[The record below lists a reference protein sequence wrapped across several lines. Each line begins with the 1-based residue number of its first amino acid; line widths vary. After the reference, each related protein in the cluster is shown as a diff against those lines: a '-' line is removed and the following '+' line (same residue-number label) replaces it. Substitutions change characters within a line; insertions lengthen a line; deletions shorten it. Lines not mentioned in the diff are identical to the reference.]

1 MSNMDEIQE
10 QKTQEKEALHRALVR
25 LKTNAAKLCEAA
37 GKDKIFLEEFWNGLC
52 DTDGMLREFA
62 YYCDTGKF
70 LCKKK
75 VSGYTL
81 ADVMVWQVD
90 HFKAYLD
97 RGEDCLRYDSPKLL
111 LAAFDIMM
119 KMEKNPEPYL
129 KKMQQESGTDSPDA
143 MY

>member
-1 MSNMDEIQE
+1 MSNNDEIQE

-70 LCKKK
+70 LCEKR

-97 RGEDCLRYDSPKLL
+97 RHEEGNRYKTEKLFLNSLDIL
-111 LAAFDIMM
+111 LQMEEQPQQYID
-119 KMEKNPEPYL
+119 KMSSET
-129 KKMQQESGTDSPDA
+129 GTD
-143 MY
+143 YEGKY

>member
-1 MSNMDEIQE
+1 MSNMKETTEQE
-10 QKTQEKEALHRALVR
+10 MQEKEALYRVLVR
-25 LKTNAAKLCEAA
+25 LKTCAAKLCEAA

-70 LCKKK
+70 LCEKR
-75 VSGYTL
+75 VSGYT
-81 ADVMVWQVD
+81 
-90 HFKAYLD
+90 
-97 RGEDCLRYDSPKLL
+97 LRYDSPKLL
-111 LAAFDIMM
+111 LAAFDILM

-129 KKMQQESGTDSPDA
+129 TKMQQESGTDSPDA

>member
-1 MSNMDEIQE
+1 MSNMKETPEQE
-10 QKTQEKEALHRALVR
+10 MQEKEALHRALVR
-25 LKTNAAKLCEAA
+25 LKTCAAKLCEAA
-37 GKDKIFLEEFWNGLC
+37 GKEKIFLEEFWNGLC

-70 LCKKK
+70 LCEKK

-97 RGEDCLRYDSPKLL
+97 RGDEMLRYDSAKLL
-111 LAAFDIMM
+111 LQAFSSMAKLNRD
-119 KMEKNPEPYL
+119 PEPIL
-129 KKMQQESGTDSPDA
+129 RKMATESGTDSPDK
-143 MY
+143 Y